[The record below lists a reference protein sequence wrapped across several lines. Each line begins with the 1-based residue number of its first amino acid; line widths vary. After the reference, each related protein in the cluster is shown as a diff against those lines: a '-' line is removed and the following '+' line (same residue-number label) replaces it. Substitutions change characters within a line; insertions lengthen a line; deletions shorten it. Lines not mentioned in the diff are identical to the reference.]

1 MSKDERLRSY
11 LSSLGG
17 CPASCPDAHRPTHG
31 HRHVRNWAIAHIS
44 DVYALD
50 KNFFRLRSPLA
61 ARRDAGRASPR
72 ARASSAAGG
81 EGLDAPGVAD
91 ERDHDGDAAG
101 EEDALH
107 DVHAV
112 RPEIQVAGDRPAA
125 GKGGAEHLGAD
136 QDRRTEHGQHVLPR
150 DPAIAG
156 GVLFAAHGI
165 TPAGAISAKAWTESS
180 SLR

>member
-1 MSKDERLRSY
+1 MPVSPPAAGQVDSELRRSQTQCCD
-11 LSSLGG
+11 LALGG

-50 KNFFRLRSPLA
+50 KNFFRLRSTLA
-61 ARRDAGRASPR
+61 ARRDAARASPR

-81 EGLDAPGVAD
+81 EGLDASGVAD

-107 DVHAV
+107 DV
-112 RPEIQVAGDRPAA
+112 
-125 GKGGAEHLGAD
+125 
-136 QDRRTEHGQHVLPR
+136 
-150 DPAIAG
+150 
-156 GVLFAAHGI
+156 
-165 TPAGAISAKAWTESS
+165 
-180 SLR
+180 